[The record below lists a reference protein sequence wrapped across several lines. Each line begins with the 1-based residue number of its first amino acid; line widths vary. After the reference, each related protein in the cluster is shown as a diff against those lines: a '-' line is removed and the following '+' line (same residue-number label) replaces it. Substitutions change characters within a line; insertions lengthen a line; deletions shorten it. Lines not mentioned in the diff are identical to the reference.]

1 MQARVF
7 RRHLLIDADILAF
20 KTCAALET
28 AVDWGDGYWTWH
40 VNEED
45 VKQAILE
52 QIDTLSENLD
62 AVSFDLC
69 LSDTSNFRYDIL
81 PTYKGNRKGTKRPLL
96 LKHIRQWMIDELLA
110 VVWPGLEGDD
120 VLGILATQD
129 SWARGKEK
137 VIVSLDKDMKTIP
150 CLYYRDEETGLIKIT
165 KKDAD
170 EWHLIQ
176 TLAGDV
182 TDGYGGCPGIGM
194 ERATKAIKEPTVLVP
209 FEHVITR
216 GPRKG
221 ESETRYTEEP
231 TFDLWAAVVSR
242 YEAAGLSEEEALTQA
257 RVARILRASDF
268 DFEFKRPIP
277 WSPYR

>member
-1 MQARVF
+1 MSARLL
-7 RRHLLIDADILAF
+7 RRHLLIDGDILAF

-40 VNEED
+40 VNEHD

-52 QIDTLSENLD
+52 QIDTLLD
-62 AVSFDLC
+62 TLEAVSYDIC
-69 LSDTSNFRYDIL
+69 LSDTHNFRLGIL
-81 PTYKGNRKGTKRPLL
+81 PTYKGNRKGIKRPLL
-96 LKHIRQWMIDELLA
+96 LKHIRRWMLDALHAIT
-110 VVWPGLEGDD
+110 WHGLEGDD
-120 VLGILATQD
+120 VLGILATNP
-129 SWARGKEK
+129 AFERGKEK

-150 CLYYRDEETGLIKIT
+150 CLYYRDEETGLVEIT
-165 KKDAD
+165 QKDAD
-170 EWHLIQ
+170 EWHMIQ

-182 TDGYGGCPGIGM
+182 TDGYNGCPGIGM
-194 ERATKAIKEPTVLVP
+194 ERASKAIKEPTVLVP

-221 ESETRYTEEP
+221 ETETRYAEEP

-268 DFEFKRPIP
+268 DPILKRPIP
-277 WSPYR
+277 WTPHR